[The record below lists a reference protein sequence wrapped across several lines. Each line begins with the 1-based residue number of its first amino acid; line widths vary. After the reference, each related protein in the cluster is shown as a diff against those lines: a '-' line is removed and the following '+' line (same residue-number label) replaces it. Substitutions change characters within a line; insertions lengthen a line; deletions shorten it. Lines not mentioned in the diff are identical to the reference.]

1 MFRQKYILIF
11 AAVALAYSS
20 CFAWK
25 KEAHFISLPLIE
37 GCGIYSSIRLLQD
50 SQSSG
55 TKASAIASLGLLG
68 TNAAIG
74 CLAVF
79 GPQTNYPMLRRVHRY
94 AGFLLTAAAL
104 WMSVSAGNDTHV
116 QNADRNIVHGYTLLT
131 AVPLIVFAF

>member
-1 MFRQKYILIF
+1 MFRHKYILTFIS
-11 AAVALAYSS
+11 VALACSS

-79 GPQTNYPMLRRVHRY
+79 GPQTSYPKLRVVHRY

-104 WMSVSAGNDTHV
+104 WMSVEAGNDTHI
-116 QNADRNIVHGYTLLT
+116 QNADRNIAHGYTLLT
-131 AVPLIVFAF
+131 TIPLVVFAF